1 MKQLR
6 SNQALVSVAA
16 SAFANNKVSV
26 DCNSTYSIRVF
37 QELSQI
43 NDVHIQ

>member
-1 MKQLR
+1 
-6 SNQALVSVAA
+6 
-16 SAFANNKVSV
+16 VSV

-43 NDVHIQ
+43 NDVHIQWKYDFTPPFKGLY